1 MSGRRLIQ
9 RVARKGTDPGRSG
22 PKASALV
29 SCSSATTAISA
40 SACRIMSPASFARLV
55 AIGYEWAA
63 TIKADVFQR
72 SLLTA
77 PAESL
82 SRTLL
87 K

>member
-1 MSGRRLIQ
+1 
-9 RVARKGTDPGRSG
+9 
-22 PKASALV
+22 
-29 SCSSATTAISA
+29 
-40 SACRIMSPASFARLV
+40 MSPASFARLV